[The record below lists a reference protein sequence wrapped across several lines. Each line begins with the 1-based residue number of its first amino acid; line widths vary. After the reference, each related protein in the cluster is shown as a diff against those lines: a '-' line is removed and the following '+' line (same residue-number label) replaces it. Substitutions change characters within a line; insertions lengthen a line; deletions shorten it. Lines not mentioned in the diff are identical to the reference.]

1 MRRGAKHGGGS
12 RRDTREATAA
22 LARQAGRVRAR
33 QVNAALCWLTPPLRR
48 GIKLHINVYIDIYE
62 ELETRVALD

>member
-12 RRDTREATAA
+12 RRDRREATAA

-33 QVNAALCWLTPPLRR
+33 QVNAALCWLTPPPPPP
-48 GIKLHINVYIDIYE
+48 LHINVYIDIYE
-62 ELETRVALD
+62 ELETRFALD

>member
-1 MRRGAKHGGGS
+1 MRRGAERGGGS
-12 RRDTREATAA
+12 RRDRREATAA

-33 QVNAALCWLTPPLRR
+33 QVNAALCRLTPPPP
-48 GIKLHINVYIDIYE
+48 LHINVYIDIYE